1 MAVLNMLN
9 TRYFITGQPQQPVQK
24 NPGALGN
31 AWFVQTIKPVNNPDE
46 EINALKNF
54 DPAKEAVVDVSKFP
68 VSERS
73 FSNAGSTV
81 KLTDYTPNEL
91 TYAVN
96 ATAPGLI
103 VFSEIYY
110 KDGWNAYLDGNL
122 VPHIRV
128 NYALRGLQ
136 VPAGSHKVEFKFE
149 PKEYTIGN
157 TISLASSVIL
167 LLCLAGSVV
176 YFVRRKPEIHA

>member
-1 MAVLNMLN
+1 MLN

-31 AWFVQTIKPVNNPDE
+31 AWFVTSVKTVKSPDE
-46 EINALKNF
+46 EIDALKNF
-54 DPAKEAVVDVSKFP
+54 NPATEAIVDVSKFP
-68 VSERS
+68 MPQKT
-73 FSNAGSTV
+73 FPAAGSTA
-81 KLTDYTPNEL
+81 KLTDYNPNEL

-96 ATAPGLI
+96 AAQPGLL

-167 LLCLAGSVV
+167 LLCLAGAMV
-176 YFVRRKPEIHA
+176 YFVRRKPEMHA